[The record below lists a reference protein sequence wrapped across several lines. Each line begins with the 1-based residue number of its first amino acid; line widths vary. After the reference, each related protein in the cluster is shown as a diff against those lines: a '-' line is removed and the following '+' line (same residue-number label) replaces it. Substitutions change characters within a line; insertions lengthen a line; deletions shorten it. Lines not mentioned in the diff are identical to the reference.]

1 MRLVS
6 GAVGVEP
13 RLVLVSV
20 GLGSGLSQDDLEL
33 AGPQRVGL
41 VVDYQVVEAL
51 EVDLTLTVTLLLS
64 LLTKLDNS
72 DSNCDW

>member
-1 MRLVS
+1 MRLLP
-6 GAVGVEP
+6 GTVGVEP

-20 GLGSGLSQDDLEL
+20 GLRSGLSQHDLEL
-33 AGPQRVGL
+33 AGPQGVGL

-51 EVDLTLTVTLLLS
+51 EVDLTLTVSLLLS